1 MIEKTAY
8 LISIGDELLIGQVK
22 DTNSSWIAENLTGL
36 GVSVKKIMAV
46 QDEENEIIKALDE
59 ASSNADFVFTT
70 GGLGPTLDD
79 ITKKTFAKFIDVE
92 MEFNEEFYN
101 KVKTYVKMRGGEIK
115 DMLYDYSFFP
125 KNTVFLKNSVGSAPG
140 MLFKKNGA
148 TIISMPGVP
157 PEMKSIFTDEVIPL
171 LQKDNKDFYIVK
183 KTILTSGE
191 LEAVIA
197 DKLKDIT
204 DSMPENLSFAYL
216 PNLGRVR
223 LRLSAK
229 GKDNEA
235 LEVLVKEYSDKIH
248 SRIGDL
254 IFGYDNDTI
263 EQVVGNMLL
272 ERNLQLAT
280 AESCTG
286 GNIAHFI
293 TSVSGSS
300 SYFKGSIVAYAN
312 ETKENV
318 LNVNP
323 KTLSEFGAVSEQTA
337 KEMVAGALKAINTD
351 IAVATTG
358 IAGPTGGT
366 PEKPVGTIWLAVGT
380 KDNVKTLKLQLGENR
395 LKNIETSTVLAL
407 NLLRIFLL
415 SIK

>member
-1 MIEKTAY
+1 MKEKTAY
-8 LISIGDELLIGQVK
+8 LISIGDELLIGQVR

-36 GVSVKKIMAV
+36 GISVKKIIAV
-46 QDEENEIIKALDE
+46 QDKENEIIKALNE
-59 ASSNADFVFTT
+59 ASSSADFVFTT

-79 ITKKTFAKFIDVE
+79 ITKKTYAKFLGVE
-92 MEFNEEFYN
+92 MEFNEDFYN
-101 KVKTYVKMRGGEIK
+101 KVKAYVKMRGGEIK
-115 DMLYDYSFFP
+115 EMLYDYSFFP
-125 KNTVFLKNSVGSAPG
+125 KNTVFLKNRVGSAPG
-140 MLFKKNGA
+140 MLFNKNGA

-171 LQKDNKDFYIVK
+171 LQKDNKDFYLVK
-183 KTILTSGE
+183 KTILTIGE

-204 DSMPENLSFAYL
+204 DSIPENLSFAYL

-223 LRLSAK
+223 LRLTAK
-229 GKDNEA
+229 GKDKEA
-235 LEVLVKEYSDKIH
+235 LEALVQQYSGKIH
-248 SRIGDL
+248 DRIGDL
-254 IFGYDNDTI
+254 IFGYENDTI
-263 EQVVGNMLL
+263 EKVVGNMLK

-286 GNIAHFI
+286 GNVAHFI

-300 SYFKGSIVAYAN
+300 AYFKGSVVSYAN

-318 LNVNP
+318 LNVNK
-323 KTLSEFGAVSEQTA
+323 KTLENFGAVSEQTA

-351 IAVATTG
+351 IAIATTG

-366 PEKPVGTIWLAVGT
+366 PEKPVGTIWLAAGT
-380 KDNVKTLKLQLGENR
+380 KDDIKTLKLQLGKNR

-407 NLLRIFLL
+407 NLLRKFLL
-415 SIK
+415 SKK

>member
-1 MIEKTAY
+1 MKEKTAY

-22 DTNSSWIAENLTGL
+22 DTNSSWIAEKLTGL
-36 GVSVKKIMAV
+36 GIIVKKIMAV
-46 QDEENEIIKALDE
+46 QDEENEIIKALNE
-59 ASSNADFVFTT
+59 AISNADYVFTT

-79 ITKKTFAKFIDVE
+79 ITKKTFAKFLNVE

-101 KVKTYVKMRGGEIK
+101 KVKAYVKMRGGEIK

-125 KNTVFLKNSVGSAPG
+125 KNTVFLKNRVGSAPG

-171 LQKDNKDFYIVK
+171 LQKENKDFYIVK

-197 DKLKDIT
+197 DKLKGIT
-204 DSMPENLSFAYL
+204 DSMPDNLSFAYL

-229 GKDNEA
+229 GKDKEA
-235 LEVLVKEYSDKIH
+235 LEALIQKYSGKIH
-248 SRIGDL
+248 DKIGDL

-263 EQVVGNMLL
+263 EQVVGKMLL

-293 TSVSGSS
+293 TSVPGSS
-300 SYFKGSIVAYAN
+300 SYFKGSVVAYAN

-323 KTLSEFGAVSEQTA
+323 KTLENFGAVSEQTA

-351 IAVATTG
+351 IAVASTG

-366 PEKPVGTIWLAVGT
+366 PEKPVGTIWLAAGT
-380 KDNVKTLKLQLGENR
+380 KDDVKTLKLQLGKNR

-407 NLLRIFLL
+407 NLLRKFLL
-415 SIK
+415 SKK

>member
-1 MIEKTAY
+1 MKEKTAY
-8 LISIGDELLIGQVK
+8 LISIGDELLIGQVR
-22 DTNSSWIAENLTGL
+22 DTNSNWIAENLTGL
-36 GVSVKKIMAV
+36 GISVKKIIAV
-46 QDEENEIIKALDE
+46 QDKENEIIKALNE
-59 ASSNADFVFTT
+59 ASSSADFVFTT

-79 ITKKTFAKFIDVE
+79 ITKKTFAKFLGVE
-92 MEFNEEFYN
+92 MEFNEDFYN
-101 KVKTYVKMRGGEIK
+101 KVKAYVKMRGGEIK
-115 DMLYDYSFFP
+115 EMLYDYSFFP
-125 KNTVFLKNSVGSAPG
+125 KNTVFLKNRVGSAPG
-140 MLFKKNGA
+140 MLFNKNGA

-171 LQKDNKDFYIVK
+171 LQKDNKDFYLVK
-183 KTILTSGE
+183 KTILTIGE

-204 DSMPENLSFAYL
+204 DSIPENLSFAYL

-223 LRLSAK
+223 LRLTAK
-229 GKDNEA
+229 GKDKEA
-235 LEVLVKEYSDKIH
+235 LEALVQQYSDKIH
-248 SRIGDL
+248 DRIGDL
-254 IFGYDNDTI
+254 IFGYENDTI
-263 EQVVGNMLL
+263 EQVVGNMLK

-286 GNIAHFI
+286 GNVAHFI

-300 SYFKGSIVAYAN
+300 AYFKGSVVAYSN

-318 LNVNP
+318 LNVNK
-323 KTLSEFGAVSEQTA
+323 KTLENFGAVSEQTA

-351 IAVATTG
+351 IAIATTG

-366 PEKPVGTIWLAVGT
+366 PEKPVGTIWLAAGT
-380 KDNVKTLKLQLGENR
+380 KDDIKTLKLQLGKNR

-407 NLLRIFLL
+407 NLLRKFLL
-415 SIK
+415 SKK

>member
-1 MIEKTAY
+1 MKEKTAY
-8 LISIGDELLIGQVK
+8 LISIGDELLIGQVR

-36 GVSVKKIMAV
+36 GISVKKIIAV
-46 QDEENEIIKALDE
+46 QDKENEIIKALNE
-59 ASSNADFVFTT
+59 ASSSADFVFTT

-79 ITKKTFAKFIDVE
+79 ITKKTYAKFLGVE
-92 MEFNEEFYN
+92 MEFNEDFYN
-101 KVKTYVKMRGGEIK
+101 KVKAYVKMRGGEIK
-115 DMLYDYSFFP
+115 EMLYDYSFFP
-125 KNTVFLKNSVGSAPG
+125 KNTVFLKNRVGSAPG
-140 MLFKKNGA
+140 MLFNKNGA

-171 LQKDNKDFYIVK
+171 LQKDNKDFYLVK
-183 KTILTSGE
+183 KTILTIGE

-204 DSMPENLSFAYL
+204 DSIPENLSFAYL

-223 LRLSAK
+223 LRLTAK
-229 GKDNEA
+229 GKDKEA
-235 LEVLVKEYSDKIH
+235 LEALVQQYSDKIH
-248 SRIGDL
+248 DRIGDL
-254 IFGYDNDTI
+254 IFGYENDTI
-263 EQVVGNMLL
+263 EQVVGNMLK

-286 GNIAHFI
+286 GNVAHFI

-300 SYFKGSIVAYAN
+300 AYFKGSVVSYAN

-318 LNVNP
+318 LNVNK
-323 KTLSEFGAVSEQTA
+323 KTLENFGAVSEQTA

-351 IAVATTG
+351 IAIATTG

-366 PEKPVGTIWLAVGT
+366 PEKPVGTIWLAAGT
-380 KDNVKTLKLQLGENR
+380 KDDIKTLKLQLGKNR

-407 NLLRIFLL
+407 NLLRKFLL
-415 SIK
+415 SKK